1 MNEPDKK
8 VTALLNDL
16 DIPFEMIEHPP
27 AFTTEEA
34 DRFIEGIEGARTKS
48 MFLTNKKKTAFYLL
62 IMDDAR
68 QLDMNA
74 FKEIVET
81 NRIKMASPDALME
94 KLKLTPGAVSIFGLL
109 NNTNRDVQVYFTRE
123 VLSEARMSFHPNINT
138 KTIFLNTSDVLKVVE
153 ALGYACTVIDL

>member
-8 VTALLNDL
+8 VTALLSDL

-48 MFLTNKKKTAFYLL
+48 MFLTNKKKTVFYLL

-74 FKEIVET
+74 FKDIVET
-81 NRIKMASPDALME
+81 SRIKMASPDALME

-153 ALGYACTVIDL
+153 ALDYAYTVIDL

>member
-27 AFTTEEA
+27 VFTTEEA

-81 NRIKMASPDALME
+81 SRINMASPDALME

-123 VLSEARMSFHPNINT
+123 VLSEAHMSFHPNINT

-153 ALGYACTVIDL
+153 ALDYSYTIID

>member
-8 VTALLNDL
+8 VEAFLNDL
-16 DIPFEMIEHPP
+16 GIPFELIEHPP

-81 NRIKMASPDALME
+81 SRIKMASPDALME

-138 KTIFLNTSDVLKVVE
+138 KTLFLDTQDVLAVVE
-153 ALGYACTVIDL
+153 ALGYTYTLID